1 MVAAVLCLVTLL
13 MESKR
18 IGGTLRSCLFQ
29 HVRHKGNMLAHCLA
43 KKTVLSADTDV
54 WVKSLPED
62 VENVFHLDLL

>member
-1 MVAAVLCLVTLL
+1 

-43 KKTVLSADTDV
+43 KKAVLSADTDV

-62 VENVFHLDLL
+62 VENVFH

>member
-1 MVAAVLCLVTLL
+1 
-13 MESKR
+13 
-18 IGGTLRSCLFQ
+18 
-29 HVRHKGNMLAHCLA
+29 MLAHCLA

>member
-1 MVAAVLCLVTLL
+1 

-18 IGGTLRSCLFQ
+18 IGGTLRSYLFQ

-43 KKTVLSADTDV
+43 KKAVLSADTDV

-62 VENVFHLDLL
+62 VENVFHSDFL